1 MVLAGAGTGK
11 TTVVIE
17 RVRHLLE
24 HDASLM
30 PENILVLTYN
40 VRAAAELR
48 ERFETA
54 LGLEPASRVW
64 VHNFHSFG
72 YRLLREH
79 RAEAGLARDAD
90 LLDGVGQRLLLR
102 DLLPQMRHFLYYD
115 LSWNAMDTF
124 GGFAEMISR
133 AKDELVTPGEYA
145 DHAARQRAAF
155 VSRHGPGAFDEA
167 VEDLRDRRTG
177 DEVRRIRKVR
187 NDLVNNGEEA
197 GGKIADREARRTA
210 DGGGKATSWG
220 RLSPEQQERA
230 RELKPS
236 YLRDAEA
243 LEVLR
248 VEEEATVYG
257 LYQDE
262 LAERGQ
268 LDFGEQMSRTIDLL
282 IERPNLVARYQK
294 QFRHVLVDEFQDA
307 NMAQILLLE
316 LIGRGPD
323 KPANVVVVGDDD
335 QSIYRFR
342 GASYTA
348 FSQFRDRFGVPPT
361 FDPSRAAAPVQ
372 DVPLLE
378 NRRSLANVISAA
390 NRVIGINEYRLKT
403 DKPLQATRPA
413 GKQVEVVIAADAQDE
428 AEAIVERMREA
439 YEAMPEPRQWRDIA
453 VLYRRHTHRVHIV
466 DRLRRAGIPFSVVGA
481 TGLFIQPE
489 IRDLEAALRVLAD
502 PTDSYDFTRLLTAG
516 PWRFDATEIM
526 ELRRR
531 ADWDGRPMLQTA
543 REILEAA
550 RQAEAASAA
559 DAGAAEATSGGATDP
574 RRTTGTSTTGTTGAA
589 EPPGEVGTVDARAA
603 EATETD
609 GDCAEPALDPPA
621 ALLRAKLERLF
632 GVIEDLIPRAA
643 REGPAALLE
652 EFVVRTNLVHDL
664 IASGTPEAQRKV
676 LNIARFMRFAA
687 DHQASRRRDSLND
700 FIDYVNLYQ
709 EAGGDLDMEAPITT
723 GLDGVQLMTVYQAKG
738 LEWSVVFVPRILERQ
753 FPDTRAERQLLPLEL
768 LKQAPPPGHAEE
780 EERRLFFVAMTRA
793 RDRLV
798 LTSVDSADGR
808 EHPSRFIG
816 EVAPHLLGDREDG
829 APAMAPGDVTV
840 VRRQDRPEPGVYSD
854 EGGETT
860 EEPASDEMTAALERQ
875 MPVPEPFERRYALRR
890 QAIELM
896 GTLEQLDPDDAPAR
910 DAVIGELVEVATNA
924 AGAASEERQNGID
937 PLTLR
942 VLAMHSPAGEELLRL
957 VSLPSKFSHS
967 QFYVYTRCH
976 LQYAFEKLYKI
987 PSIERKGYFTFGSTM
1002 HSAFE
1007 DFVKEARAAKA
1018 AGEEPPTFEQLQKAF
1033 DEHFDP
1039 TAFGDTTEVGNYRRR
1054 SDDALKSFYERELKS
1069 KSDAVGLE
1077 RYFVLELDAP
1087 DGSEPIRVNGVIDR
1101 IDRHPDGSIEVID
1114 YKTGRSKSQSA
1125 VDRDDQLSTY
1135 ALAMTSGAVTDDATG
1150 EPLPAAAKLTL
1161 YFTES
1166 DMAVSTT
1173 RSPEQLEQHAA
1184 DLTKL
1189 AMSMR
1194 AGDFAAMPDYRK
1206 CDWCDFNRVCPS
1218 RFQAPEG

>member
-1 MVLAGAGTGK
+1 MNATATRFQLSPAQRRAVEWSDGPLMVLAGAGTGK

-17 RVRHLLE
+17 RVKHLL
-24 HDASLM
+24 ASDPALM
-30 PENILVLTYN
+30 PENVLVLTYN
-40 VRAAAELR
+40 VRAAGQLV
-48 ERFETA
+48 ERFEDV
-54 LGLEPASRVW
+54 LGVEIASRLW

-79 RAEAGLARDAD
+79 RAEAGLTRDAD

-102 DLLPQMRHFLYYD
+102 DLLPQMRDFLYYD
-115 LSWNAMDTF
+115 LSWNAMGTF
-124 GGFAEMISR
+124 GDFAEMISR
-133 AKDELVTPGEYA
+133 AKDELVTPVEYA
-145 DHAARQRAAF
+145 GHAARQRAAF
-155 VSRHGPGAFDEA
+155 IDRHGAGAFDAA

-177 DEVRRIRKVR
+177 DEVRRIKQVR
-187 NDLVNNGEEA
+187 SALVNGSAEEGA
-197 GGKIADREARRTA
+197 KIADREARRTA
-210 DGGGKATSWG
+210 DGGGKATSWKG
-220 RLSPEQQERA
+220 LDPEQQERA
-230 RELKPS
+230 RELKPQ

-248 VEEEATVYG
+248 VMEEATVYG

-262 LAERGQ
+262 LTTRGQ

-282 IERPNLVARYQK
+282 LERPNLVARYQK

-316 LIGRGPD
+316 LVGRGPD
-323 KPANVVVVGDDD
+323 KPDNVVVVGDDD

-342 GASYTA
+342 GASYAA

-361 FDPSRAAAPVQ
+361 FDPSRAAVAVR

-378 NRRSLANVISAA
+378 NRRSVANVISVA
-390 NRVIGINEYRLKT
+390 NRVIGINEYRLKA
-403 DKPLQATRPA
+403 DKPLEATRPA
-413 GKQVEVVIAADAQDE
+413 GRQVEVVIATDAQDE
-428 AEAIVERMREA
+428 AEAIVDRIRDA
-439 YEAMPEPRQWRDIA
+439 YEAMPEPRQWSDIA
-453 VLYRRHTHRVHIV
+453 VLYRRHSHRVHIV
-466 DRLRRAGIPFSVVGA
+466 DRLRRADLPFSVIGA

-502 PTDSYDFTRLLTAG
+502 PSDSFDFTRLLTAG
-516 PWRFDATEIM
+516 PWRFDAAQIM

-531 ADWDGRPMLQTA
+531 ADWDGRPMLLSA
-543 REILEAA
+543 REILE
-550 RQAEAASAA
+550 
-559 DAGAAEATSGGATDP
+559 T
-574 RRTTGTSTTGTTGAA
+574 
-589 EPPGEVGTVDARAA
+589 ARAA
-603 EATETD
+603 ETAAGVADATEPVL
-609 GDCAEPALDPPA
+609 EPPA
-621 ALLRAKLERLF
+621 ALLRTRLERLF
-632 GVIEDLIPRAA
+632 GVIDDLIPRAA
-643 REGPAALLE
+643 REGPATLLE

-687 DHQASRRRDSLND
+687 EHQAGRQRDSLTD
-700 FIDYVNLYQ
+700 FIDYVDLYQ
-709 EAGGDLDMEAPITT
+709 EAGGDLDMEAPIAT

-738 LEWSVVFVPRILERQ
+738 LEWPVVFVPRILERH
-753 FPDTRAERQLLPLEL
+753 FPDSRAERQILPLEL
-768 LKQAPPPGHAEE
+768 LKQEPPPGHAEE

-798 LTSVDSADGR
+798 LTTVDSADGR

-816 EVAPHLLGDREDG
+816 EVAPHTREDREDG
-829 APAMAPGDVTV
+829 EPAMSQGDVTV
-840 VRRQDRPEPGVYSD
+840 VRRDARSEPTSSPD
-854 EGGETT
+854 EGGDKPEDK
-860 EEPASDEMTAALERQ
+860 PAGPSGDEMTRALERL

-896 GTLEQLDPDDAPAR
+896 GTLEQLDPNDAQGR
-910 DAVIGELVEVATNA
+910 EAVIGELVTVAMDA
-924 AGAASEERQNGID
+924 AGAASEERLNGID

-942 VLAMHSPAGEELLRL
+942 VLATHGPAGEELLRL
-957 VSLPSKFSHS
+957 VALPGKFSHS
-967 QFYVYTRCH
+967 QFYLYGRCH
-976 LQYAFEKLYKI
+976 LQYAFEKLYRI
-987 PSIERKGYFTFGSTM
+987 PSVDRKGYFEFGTVV

-1018 AGEEPPTFEQLQKAF
+1018 AGEELPTFEQLQKAF

-1039 TAFGDTTEVGNYRRR
+1039 KAFGDTTEAGSYRRR
-1054 SDDALKSFYERELKS
+1054 SGDALKSFYERELKS
-1069 KSDAVGLE
+1069 SADAVGLE

-1087 DGSEPIRVNGVIDR
+1087 NGGEPIRVNGVIDR

-1125 VDRDDQLSTY
+1125 VDKDDQLSTY
-1135 ALAMTSGAVTDDATG
+1135 ALAMARGAVTDDVSG
-1150 EPLPAAAKLTL
+1150 EPLPAASKLTL

-1173 RSPEQLEQHAA
+1173 RTPEQLDDHAVE
-1184 DLTKL
+1184 LTQM

-1194 AGDFAAMPDYRK
+1194 AGDFTAMPDYRK
-1206 CDWCDFNRVCPS
+1206 CDWCDFSRVCPS
-1218 RFQAPEG
+1218 RHQAPEG

>member
-1 MVLAGAGTGK
+1 MSATSTDFELSPAQRRAVEWGEGPLMVLAGAGTGK

-24 HDASLM
+24 HDASLT

-40 VRAAAELR
+40 VRAAAELS
-48 ERFETA
+48 ERFEAA

-145 DHAARQRAAF
+145 DYAARQRAVF
-155 VSRHGPGAFDEA
+155 ISRHEAGAFDEA

-177 DEVRRIRKVR
+177 DEVRRIRTVR
-187 NDLVNNGEEA
+187 NDLVKNGEEA

-210 DGGGKATSWG
+210 DGGGQATSWA

-323 KPANVVVVGDDD
+323 KPDNVVVVGDDD

-342 GASYTA
+342 GASDAA
-348 FSQFRDRFGVPPT
+348 FSQFRDRFGASPT

-378 NRRSLANVISAA
+378 NRRSVANVISAA

-403 DKPLQATRPA
+403 DKPLEATRPA

-428 AEAIVERMREA
+428 AEAIVERIREA

-453 VLYRRHTHRVHIV
+453 VLYRRHTHRAHIV

-516 PWRFDATEIM
+516 PWRFDAAEIM

-550 RQAEAASAA
+550 RQAEAASTTE
-559 DAGAAEATSGGATDP
+559 AGT
-574 RRTTGTSTTGTTGAA
+574 
-589 EPPGEVGTVDARAA
+589 A

-609 GDCAEPALDPPA
+609 GDCAERGLDPPA
-621 ALLRAKLERLF
+621 AMLRAKLERLF

-709 EAGGDLDMEAPITT
+709 EAGGDLDMEAPVTT

-738 LEWSVVFVPRILERQ
+738 LEWPVVLVPRILERQ

-768 LKQAPPPGHAEE
+768 LKQEPPPGHAEE

-798 LTSVDSADGR
+798 LTSVVSADGR
-808 EHPSRFIG
+808 EHPSRFVG
-816 EVAPHLLGDREDG
+816 EVAPHLLEDRDDD
-829 APAMAPGDVTV
+829 APAMSPGDVTV
-840 VRRQDRPEPGVYSD
+840 VRREDRPEPGVHSD
-854 EGGETT
+854 DGGETT
-860 EEPASDEMTAALERQ
+860 EEPASDEMTAVLERQ

-896 GTLEQLDPDDAPAR
+896 GTLEQLDPDDARAR
-910 DAVIGELVEVATNA
+910 DAVIAELVEIATNA
-924 AGAASEERQNGID
+924 AGAANEDRRNGID

-967 QFYVYTRCH
+967 QFYVYKRCH

-1018 AGEEPPTFEQLQKAF
+1018 AGEEPQTFEQLQKAF

-1039 TAFGDTTEVGNYRRR
+1039 KAFGDTTEVGNYRRR

-1069 KSDAVGLE
+1069 KSEAVGLE

-1101 IDRHPDGSIEVID
+1101 VDRHPDGSIEVID

-1125 VDRDDQLSTY
+1125 VDKDDQLSTY
-1135 ALAMTSGAVTDDATG
+1135 ALAMANGAVTDEATG
-1150 EPLPAAAKLTL
+1150 EPLPAASKLTL

-1184 DLTKL
+1184 DLTQL